1 MGIKKKYLSD
11 AGKCKVTFSLPS
23 ELAENAKSAKVVGEF
38 NNWDPEGSPMKKR
51 SGKFSLTLELES
63 NKEYQFRYLIDGE
76 KWAADPEADDQAP
89 SPFENEHNSVVK
101 V

>member
-1 MGIKKKYLSD
+1 MSIKKKYLTD
-11 AGKCKVTFSLPS
+11 KEKCKVTFSLPA

-51 SGKFSLTLELES
+51 SGKFNLTLELES

-76 KWAADPEADDQAP
+76 RWAADPEADDQAP
-89 SPFENEHNSVVK
+89 SPFENEYNSVVR